1 MKKSKPLSV
10 KTAEPSLPPSTA
22 FLSDSRQTWIM
33 GVLNATPD
41 SFYAGSRATLPARA
55 LTTVDQMVREG
66 VDVLDVGGESTRP
79 GATEISLDIERERV
93 LPVIESVRERWP
105 ALPLSIDTQ
114 KAAVAR
120 EALARG
126 VSMVN
131 DISALRADPG
141 MAEVVADGEFPVV
154 IMHMQGTPQT
164 MQQEAHYADVVDD
177 INRFF
182 EERLRFASRQRIR
195 EDRII
200 LDPGI
205 GFGKTTEHNMDILRG
220 LSKFLV
226 WRRPLMVGVSRKTF
240 IGRWLGTQDLPLPP
254 EDRLEGSVAAALWAV
269 KEGARGLRVHD
280 VGPTRRALRLW
291 EGLARA

>member
-1 MKKSKPLSV
+1 VKKSKPLSV